1 MTLQGF
7 HAFWL
12 FLVIDFLFLVLAI
25 VSARLVSPK
34 KPTPE
39 KQTTYECGQPPFGE
53 ARSFK
58 LTGIS
63 RYYGYAV
70 VFFAVD
76 AFGWMVLTSSLS
88 MQTAGPVVKS
98 LVVYSLVIFAGI
110 AYFLFERN
118 NMVN

>member
-58 LTGIS
+58 LTSPYILL
-63 RYYGYAV
+63 V
-70 VFFAVD
+70 FLFFA
-76 AFGWMVLTSSLS
+76 L
-88 MQTAGPVVKS
+88 
-98 LVVYSLVIFAGI
+98 
-110 AYFLFERN
+110 FLLRA
-118 NMVN
+118 